1 MIRIFLVLMSLILT
15 LQASVDEVL
24 YKKIDR
30 FSADNNSPKEVLK
43 KLENLDIKVGLKG
56 IKGKLNLSIN
66 EKIIN
71 NKSIK
76 SSFELH
82 DIEIWRLLE
91 NIAALWG
98 GEVVY
103 YQNSVTISIVEEVV
117 ETIHITRNIKSFLDS
132 LNQQSI
138 EKSLWLFF
146 KRFEIPVE
154 IIKVED
160 EKGYLI
166 IKMSINDKKYLTS
179 LIEIIEA
186 GININ
191 IPEPK
196 SSARTMSNSKFH
208 HRLSEINNE
217 QDK

>member
-132 LNQQSI
+132 LNHS
-138 EKSLWLFF
+138 
-146 KRFEIPVE
+146 
-154 IIKVED
+154 KV
-160 EKGYLI
+160 
-166 IKMSINDKKYLTS
+166 
-179 LIEIIEA
+179 
-186 GININ
+186 
-191 IPEPK
+191 
-196 SSARTMSNSKFH
+196 
-208 HRLSEINNE
+208 
-217 QDK
+217 